1 MKATEF
7 IRAVADESIRS
18 WTGSDLP
25 PERRLEMVK
34 IAHHLRGC
42 YSCRK
47 EFDVLMESTT
57 DLSGV
62 PLDGWVCDR
71 TYIWRHNT
79 VRGCMQEGVELR
91 CRYCRAG
98 CDMRGVVR

>member
-7 IRAVADESIRS
+7 IRVVAYESARQ
-18 WTGSDLP
+18 WAGSDLP
-25 PERRLEMVK
+25 PERQLEMEK
-34 IAHHLRGC
+34 LAHHLRGC

-47 EFDVLMESTT
+47 DFDVLTRSAK
-57 DLSGV
+57 DLSDV
-62 PLDGWVCDR
+62 SLDGWVCDR
-71 TYIWRHNT
+71 TYIWRRNT
-79 VRGCMQEGVELR
+79 VRGCVQDGVELR